1 MGLFGAVA
9 IGAFFAAGSVT
20 MLLLTGVSETE
31 AGLCCPP
38 HGWGVWHPSP
48 KSGRTGQHPWGK
60 LCKPA

>member
-38 HGWGVWHPSP
+38 HGWGVWNPSP
-48 KSGRTGQHPWGK
+48 KSGRT
-60 LCKPA
+60 